1 MITKYAIKTT
11 FGYVV
16 RRGTTPGE
24 LAYYYAAVSDAKHFD
39 TAEDATQWLERA
51 AFYNGKEDR
60 SFSGSP
66 EIVRV
71 EEVVSQPAYADAGPV
86 A

>member
-24 LAYYYAAVSDAKHFD
+24 LAYYYAAVSDAKHFN
-39 TAEDATQWLERA
+39 TAGDATQWLERA
-51 AFYNGKEDR
+51 SFYNGEEGR
-60 SFSGSP
+60 LFSGSLQ
-66 EIVRV
+66 IVRV
-71 EEVVSQPAYADAGPV
+71 EVQLTYVDAGSV